1 MAKAAGVTFDFL
13 EKELS
18 PEEESNFQ
26 PLNVKGRGKSSWFN
40 DLDADLSDGSL
51 LSEDSDSP
59 RVVNGKLI
67 GREATQGVRV
77 GSAGGWTLEVFPGDF
92 VVHRKYGRSRMIMM
106 IRMIRWLLVTQIFL
120 FHLAISLHYVYVR
133 TNRNWKI

>member
-1 MAKAAGVTFDFL
+1 MLLQNDASIDLIKSIHPPSTLIENDRKAAVAKAAGVTFDFL
-13 EKELS
+13 EKEFT

-26 PLNVKGRGKSSWFN
+26 PLNVKGRGKSSWFG
-40 DLDADLSDGSL
+40 DLDGDLTNGSL
-51 LSEDSDSP
+51 LSEDADSP

-92 VVHRKYGRSRMIMM
+92 VVHRKYGRS
-106 IRMIRWLLVTQIFL
+106 
-120 FHLAISLHYVYVR
+120 S
-133 TNRNWKI
+133 